1 MATEWTRHQESL
13 LVAWAEKASGSAWLH
28 SHSSRRFRRHN
39 HYIVLPA
46 CLMGYAAGATSLLSQ
61 TASPATRA
69 VTGVCGLLAGM
80 LVNFQELFKFK
91 ELAEQHRMASL
102 RFLTFFRDV
111 SCELS
116 MHPDHRSKPSEYI
129 NLKRMELDK
138 LHEQMPDVPPFVVE
152 LFDAKFGDAAIH
164 KPDAACNLQTV
175 LPYGARP
182 HSRIGLVEVANAES
196 PGASEGSP

>member
-1 MATEWTRHQESL
+1 M
-13 LVAWAEKASGSAWLH
+13 VAWAEKASGSAWLH
-28 SHSSRRFRRHN
+28 SHSSRHFRRSN
-39 HYIVLPA
+39 YYVVMPA
-46 CLMGYAAGATSLLSQ
+46 CLMGYAAGATSLLSD

-91 ELAEQHRMASL
+91 ELAEQHRLASL

-116 MHPDHRSKPSEYI
+116 MHPDHRSKPAEYI

-138 LHEQMPDVPPFVVE
+138 LHEQMPDVPPFVVAV
-152 LFDAKFGDAAIH
+152 FDQKFADAGIH

-175 LPYGARP
+175 LPYGTRP
-182 HSRIGLVEVANAES
+182 HSHLGLIEVANAES
-196 PGASEGSP
+196 PGSMADSPSPHGDRTRSR